1 MTTSLWKPSPKA
13 SGSGPTSARRRAS
26 GTFEAV
32 RSSREKSAFD
42 LCDRKCSL
50 IGWRKTHECAA
61 WAAPPATTRRN
72 LLSASSDESREYSNT
87 LEAALDGPKRSKSL
101 WYEIQLCVVRTSR
114 AAADAKIARCA
125 AAPRLESHHPIA
137 CGGVFSVSS
146 FSPLQF
152 GMCVSCADIMCGESH
167 VEIHR
172 IRSTC
177 EVTKPTSSG
186 ERAVGGPSGR
196 GMEVAATVHVL
207 FVLSII
213 LVPSSYIN
221 CSTTIDVCGT
231 PASRVRTHPLRAHA
245 RWPSPCDWRAG
256 ARTRPIAGSVGSLQ
270 EQCCARR
277 RASSRSRRSSS
288 RGVRQ
293 RAREP
298 LLRAHGRC
306 PPRWARQW
314 IHQPPRRRPPPSLH
328 RLLARRQ
335 QCVERWSERAAREP
349 PTAP

>member
-1 MTTSLWKPSPKA
+1 MCRHHVET
-13 SGSGPTSARRRAS
+13 
-26 GTFEAV
+26 
-32 RSSREKSAFD
+32 RS
-42 LCDRKCSL
+42 
-50 IGWRKTHECAA
+50 
-61 WAAPPATTRRN
+61 N
-72 LLSASSDESREYSNT
+72 
-87 LEAALDGPKRSKSL
+87 
-101 WYEIQLCVVRTSR
+101 
-114 AAADAKIARCA
+114 
-125 AAPRLESHHPIA
+125 
-137 CGGVFSVSS
+137 
-146 FSPLQF
+146 
-152 GMCVSCADIMCGESH
+152 
-167 VEIHR
+167 VEIHTR
-172 IRSTC
+172 IRITITLDQTDRTRDV
-177 EVTKPTSSG
+177 ERSG
-186 ERAVGGPSGR
+186 SPPGAWSH
-196 GMEVAATVHVL
+196 VHVL
-207 FVLSII
+207 FVHSII
-213 LVPSSYIN
+213 LVPSSYIK

-293 RAREP
+293 RAREA

>member
-42 LCDRKCSL
+42 WCDRKCSL

-87 LEAALDGPKRSKSL
+87 LVAALDGPKRSKSL
-101 WYEIQLCVVRTSR
+101 CMRYSCSTALRSHGPRVP
-114 AAADAKIARCA
+114 ADAKIARRA

-152 GMCVSCADIMCGESH
+152 GMCVSCADIMRGESH

-172 IRSTC
+172 NSTLAD
-177 EVTKPTSSG
+177 VTQNRRRA

-196 GMEVAATVHVL
+196 GMVAATVHVL

-221 CSTTIDVCGT
+221 
-231 PASRVRTHPLRAHA
+231 
-245 RWPSPCDWRAG
+245 
-256 ARTRPIAGSVGSLQ
+256 
-270 EQCCARR
+270 
-277 RASSRSRRSSS
+277 
-288 RGVRQ
+288 
-293 RAREP
+293 
-298 LLRAHGRC
+298 
-306 PPRWARQW
+306 
-314 IHQPPRRRPPPSLH
+314 
-328 RLLARRQ
+328 
-335 QCVERWSERAAREP
+335 
-349 PTAP
+349 